1 MDVTLPNGV
10 QVRASG
16 IADRD
21 LDGGWRQFGLYC
33 DTAWQPDWPAVTIDW
48 PDFSVPASPETA
60 AQQIHD
66 AYERA
71 RRGERVEV
79 GCLGG
84 RGRTG
89 TVLACMAVLAG
100 VPGEEAVAW
109 VRRHYRPE
117 AVEVSSQVDWVNWFA
132 ESAAQNGWIS
142 DANRDG

>member
-48 PDFSVPASPETA
+48 PDFNVPASPEAA

-66 AYERA
+66 AYKRA

-109 VRRHYRPE
+109 VRWHYRPE
-117 AVEVSSQVDWVNWFA
+117 AVEVPSQVDWVNWFA
-132 ESAAQNGWIS
+132 ESAAHNGWIS